1 MAESGKADMPESRRV
16 DMPESGLNRLHALAI
31 LEYAERRSLSD
42 VYQRVWTLVSSGQ
55 VKVENVESGELRR
68 ILEHIPPGELED
80 VLKTFLELARG
91 KMKALPVE
99 IISAVPLTQEQ
110 LYKLQVRLIRLLRK
124 QLDVTTSVDPSLL
137 GGVRILVENAVID
150 YSVKRRLSDLKE
162 VIYKGVYQANA

>member
-1 MAESGKADMPESRRV
+1 MAESG
-16 DMPESGLNRLHALAI
+16 LNHLHALAV
-31 LEYAERRSLSD
+31 LEYAERRNLSE
-42 VYQRVWTLVSSGQ
+42 VYQRVWTLARGGQ
-55 VKVENVESGELRR
+55 AKAEDAEPEELRK
-68 ILEHIPPGELED
+68 LLGHIPPGELDD

-91 KMKALPVE
+91 KMEALPVE

-124 QLDVTTSVDPSLL
+124 QLDITTSVDPSLL